1 MLRRLGADEYD
12 ILAVQNNI
20 AKSYQALGRFKE
32 ASSIFRDV
40 YSGELKLYGAED
52 RQTLISAYNYAIAL
66 IELQRFDQAKSLL
79 RKSIRVARRFLGV
92 NTETALKMRWFYA
105 EALYKDPNATLEDL
119 REAVTTLED
128 TERTA
133 RRVLGGSHPGTL
145 GFGVN
150 LQKVRAALRARVTLS
165 GKS

>member
-1 MLRRLGADEYD
+1 MLVMQGN
-12 ILAVQNNI
+12 LATTYKKI
-20 AKSYQALGRFKE
+20 GRIEEALNLY
-32 ASSIFRDV
+32 RDV

-52 RQTLISAYNYAIAL
+52 NQTLVSAYNYAIAL

-79 RKSIRVARRFLGV
+79 RKSIRVARRFLGE

-133 RRVLGGSHPGTL
+133 RRVFAGAHPLTVDIEL
-145 GFGVN
+145 ALRN
-150 LQKVRAALRARVTLS
+150 VRAARRARETPPPP
-165 GKS
+165 GTE